1 MNLAY
6 SSEQREWLAA
16 AAQQFAALDQLSGGR
31 LAGLL
36 LFSQC
41 PACLVG
47 VLVRPVQF
55 RAQLAGPA
63 LDLLGAGLCR
73 VRLFLGGSQLAAQL
87 VGFAACGRFGGLD
100 GRQAGLQGF
109 HVAGQFVGQLGCLV
123 AVGFQLGALLNGGC
137 DIIRAD
143 EDTVVLGFRHEF
155 HAIKASEKANLD
167 ALTRIIGEVLGRPV
181 TVTCEVDED
190 VIAWTQRETSRGRD
204 NPLVRA
210 AQEMGAQLVP
220 TGSDEPPED

>member
-1 MNLAY
+1 MCLA
-6 SSEQREWLAA
+6 RCGLALFLVSFLA
-16 AAQQFAALDQLSGGR
+16 GLGLGLYLHQFGAHLVELSGGR

-63 LDLLGAGLCR
+63 LDLLGACLCR
-73 VRLFLGGSQLAAQL
+73 VRLFLGGGQLAAQL

-123 AVGFQLGALLNGGC
+123 AVGF
-137 DIIRAD
+137 
-143 EDTVVLGFRHEF
+143 
-155 HAIKASEKANLD
+155 
-167 ALTRIIGEVLGRPV
+167 
-181 TVTCEVDED
+181 
-190 VIAWTQRETSRGRD
+190 
-204 NPLVRA
+204 
-210 AQEMGAQLVP
+210 
-220 TGSDEPPED
+220 